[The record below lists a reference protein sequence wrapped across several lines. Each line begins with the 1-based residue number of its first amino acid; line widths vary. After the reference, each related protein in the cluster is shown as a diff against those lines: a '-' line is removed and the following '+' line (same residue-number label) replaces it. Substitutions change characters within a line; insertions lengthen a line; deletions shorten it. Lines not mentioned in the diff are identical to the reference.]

1 MRKLLLILCIAFVV
15 VCYGYP
21 CLVLPFGTYSCKAEV
36 AGTEITSTIKFGFDK
51 KAEYTVG
58 DVTLDLNYK
67 LSGNTVILSE
77 DEEFD
82 ESDMEITIGSIYRIG
97 EYHNMIGLI
106 TTIGI
111 GILALCLVVTIPKG

>member
-21 CLVLPFGTYSCKAEV
+21 CLVLPFGTYSCKTEV
-36 AGTEITSTIKFGFDK
+36 LGEEITSTIKFGFDK
-51 KAEYTVG
+51 KAEYTIG
-58 DVTLDLNYK
+58 DESVELNYK
-67 LSGNTVILSE
+67 LSGNTVILSA

-82 ESDMEITIGSIYRIG
+82 DSDMEITIGSIYRIG
-97 EYHNMIGLI
+97 EYHNLVGLL

-111 GILALCLVVTIPKG
+111 GILALCLVVTIPKK